1 MKLLLL
7 MTLVASMSACSVSPK
22 LDVGMLHDYSQ
33 NLKGG
38 PQMGY
43 VDLRLFT
50 CADWVFKCS
59 AGLYHMS
66 PLLAG
71 VPVNKDEQGVI
82 EGPYINVT
90 IFEL

>member
-1 MKLLLL
+1 MKNLITLLI
-7 MTLVASMSACSVSPK
+7 VASISACAVSPR

-90 IFEL
+90 IFEF

>member
-1 MKLLLL
+1 MKVLLALAL
-7 MTLVASMSACSVSPK
+7 IASISACSISPR

-43 VDLRLFT
+43 VDLQLFT
-50 CADWVFKCS
+50 CADWILKCS

-66 PLLAG
+66 PLFAG

-82 EGPYINVT
+82 EGPYLNVT

>member
-1 MKLLLL
+1 
-7 MTLVASMSACSVSPK
+7 
-22 LDVGMLHDYSQ
+22 
-33 NLKGG
+33 
-38 PQMGY
+38 MGY

-90 IFEL
+90 IFEF